1 MNFVMV
7 LCFLLIVQYALTFIQ
22 MRYYRKNMDNIVSAY
37 KGKEGY
43 YFFSGM
49 ERRKFRP
56 GAIAMLVVDN
66 DYIIQECYVVNGFS
80 ILSKFKELGKYKGQH
95 SGAVLDILDVSQVKS
110 KGKSKRLPAINIAL
124 SKAAENALLS
134 ISKKKISLV

>member
-1 MNFVMV
+1 MKFVMI

-22 MRYYRKNMDNIVSAY
+22 MRYYRKSMDNIVRAY

-56 GAIAMLVVDN
+56 GAIAMLVVDDN
-66 DYIIQECYVVNGFS
+66 YIIQECYVVNGFS
-80 ILSKFKELGKYKGQH
+80 VLSKFKELNTYKGQH
-95 SGAVLDILDVSQVKS
+95 TGAVLDILGNSNNKE
-110 KGKSKRLPAINIAL
+110 KSKRLPAINMAL
-124 SKAAENALLS
+124 SKASENALLS
-134 ISKKKISLV
+134 ISKKNISLV

>member
-1 MNFVMV
+1 MKFVMI

-22 MRYYRKNMDNIVSAY
+22 MRYYRKSMDNIVRAY

-56 GAIAMLVVDN
+56 WAISFLVLDDN
-66 DYIIQECYVVNGFS
+66 YIIQ
-80 ILSKFKELGKYKGQH
+80 
-95 SGAVLDILDVSQVKS
+95 
-110 KGKSKRLPAINIAL
+110 
-124 SKAAENALLS
+124 
-134 ISKKKISLV
+134 